1 MAMVPKAA
9 AAFAPASVMP
19 TRAGPPTRVASSSP
33 SVEQLF
39 AGAGPSFNPASFGYT
54 AEGRPSFDRDTQRRS
69 RQNTPGVFTAPSQ
82 TFAAI
87 LESGDQL
94 FGSGGTGNI
103 RSTRF
108 GGLVSKAIEIYEN
121 NAKVVTGTSN
131 ILGTSVSLVL

>member
-1 MAMVPKAA
+1 MVTVPKAGA
-9 AAFAPASVMP
+9 LLAPASVTQ
-19 TRAGPPTRVASSSP
+19 TRGGPPTRVASSSP
-33 SVEQLF
+33 SVEQLN
-39 AGAGPSFNPASFGYT
+39 ATAGPSFSPASFGF
-54 AEGRPSFDRDTQRRS
+54 AEEGRGAVDRDTQRRA

-94 FGSGGTGNI
+94 FGSGGTGSV
-103 RSTRF
+103 RATRF

-121 NAKVVTGTSN
+121 NAKVVTGSNN

>member
-1 MAMVPKAA
+1 MVLVPKAA
-9 AAFAPASVMP
+9 AALAPVSVSP
-19 TRAGPPTRVASSSP
+19 TRAGPPTRVASFSP
-33 SVEQLF
+33 SVEQLY
-39 AGAGPSFNPASFGYT
+39 ANAGPSFNPASFGYT
-54 AEGRPSFDRDTQRRS
+54 EEGHPSLDRDNQRRA

-94 FGSGGTGNI
+94 FGSGGSGSI

-108 GGLVSKAIEIYEN
+108 GGLVSKAIEIYET
-121 NAKVVTGTSN
+121 NAKVVTGNNN

>member
-19 TRAGPPTRVASSSP
+19 TRGGPPTRVASSSP
-33 SVEQLF
+33 SVL
-39 AGAGPSFNPASFGYT
+39 
-54 AEGRPSFDRDTQRRS
+54 
-69 RQNTPGVFTAPSQ
+69 